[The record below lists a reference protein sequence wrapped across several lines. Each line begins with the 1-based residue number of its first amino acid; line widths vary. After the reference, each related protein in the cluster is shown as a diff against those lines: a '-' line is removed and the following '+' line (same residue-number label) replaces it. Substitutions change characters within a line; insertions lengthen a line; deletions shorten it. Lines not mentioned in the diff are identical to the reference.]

1 MRLQKEVNWF
11 SNEKGLKRMADFVKG
26 LFAGL
31 VLAGMIVFFYFVISS
46 VTDNSGYKDK
56 LVIEYHCPDK
66 EYNRE
71 LVYDMMM
78 SSGIQTNFLNKE
90 CSMDK
95 YRIQYKLTNPQ

>member
-1 MRLQKEVNWF
+1 
-11 SNEKGLKRMADFVKG
+11 MADFVKG

-31 VLAGMIVFFYFVISS
+31 ALAGMIVFLYVVFSAVS
-46 VTDNSGYKDK
+46 DNSGYKDK
-56 LVIEYHCPDK
+56 LMIEYHCPDK

-71 LVYDMMM
+71 LVYDMMRT
-78 SSGIQTNFLNKE
+78 SGIQTNFLNKE